1 MSVFPEIT
9 LHSITKD
16 QHPLALYARLTFTVK
31 LRLPS
36 ASLGLSQCPWATGML
51 ARSENQMSDSDFS
64 ER

>member
-51 ARSENQMSDSDFS
+51 ARSENQTSDSDFS